1 MEDGPTKPAGGWDV
15 ESEERRIQDDFST
28 SDPGGRWSLGGAGWG
43 SGGKIGSL
51 VLNSLNLRC
60 QVGSVVMQV
69 GSSEGRR
76 AGNIN
81 LEKMG
86 CQLVSVDEII
96 SVVSADSGV
105 CVGPRTPQHFVSRCL
120 GPRVSLCLPPAV
132 CPLPTIPI
140 LHRVRCPGTGFQ
152 ALAPLA
158 SLTLRPRRA
167 DYRALPIFPP
177 VCPPGEARASRSV
190 AEGLSTQALE
200 SDLGLQL
207 SSGIYTL
214 GKLGHVF

>member
-1 MEDGPTKPAGGWDV
+1 M
-15 ESEERRIQDDFST
+15 
-28 SDPGGRWSLGGAGWG
+28 
-43 SGGKIGSL
+43 
-51 VLNSLNLRC
+51 NSLSLRC

-81 LEKMG
+81 LEEMG
-86 CQLVSVDEII
+86 CQVMSVDEII

-105 CVGPRTPQHFVSRCL
+105 CVGPWTPQHFVSRCL
-120 GPRVSLCLPPAV
+120 GPQVSLHLPPAA

-140 LHRVRCPGTGFQ
+140 WHQVRCPGTGFQ
-152 ALAPLA
+152 APAPLA
-158 SLTLRPRRA
+158 SLTRRPRHA
-167 DYRALPIFPP
+167 DCWALPIFPP
-177 VCPPGEARASRSV
+177 VWPPGQARASRGV
-190 AEGLSTQALE
+190 AEGLSAQALE

-207 SSGIYTL
+207 SSGTYTL